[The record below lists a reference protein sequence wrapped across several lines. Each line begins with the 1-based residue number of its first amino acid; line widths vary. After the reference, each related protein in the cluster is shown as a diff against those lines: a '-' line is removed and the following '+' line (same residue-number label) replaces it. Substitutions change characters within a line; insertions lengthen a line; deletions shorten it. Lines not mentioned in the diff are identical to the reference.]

1 MSNLSSL
8 LMGEISL
15 KNKTQGG
22 GINQNN
28 SEENL
33 ENKNDSLNA
42 SSENVK
48 IKVVNMQEYKT
59 KKYLEERKNMKVWDN
74 SGNKKE
80 KKGKKEKKEKKE
92 EAQNGKTSET
102 KKDNK
107 TENIKKDTTEK
118 TTTEEVKTEKKLYR
132 PPIKT
137 ILAKEKEKEKLAAE
151 NEEEDMFPDL
161 AKAIN
166 VAKGDKKKN
175 QPVKKS
181 KKDKKK
187 KPTEEEKE
195 KEAQKRD
202 GDEQKDIEKEQEIKK
217 IEKINFNIFDII
229 DIKRQYEP
237 ISRNIEKVAL
247 KYENRQKYKELV
259 GCS

>member
-8 LMGEISL
+8 LMGDISL
-15 KNKTQGG
+15 KNKTQGSG
-22 GINQNN
+22 TNQNN
-28 SEENL
+28 SEENFD
-33 ENKNDSLNA
+33 NKNDSLNA

-59 KKYLEERKNMKVWDN
+59 KKYLQERKNMKVWDN

-80 KKGKKEKKEKKE
+80 KKGKKEKKEVNL
-92 EAQNGKTSET
+92 NGNISET

-107 TENIKKDTTEK
+107 TEK
-118 TTTEEVKTEKKLYR
+118 TLAEETKTEKKLYR

-161 AKAIN
+161 MKAKN
-166 VAKGDKKKN
+166 VDKANKKKN

-187 KPTEEEKE
+187 KTEEEKE
-195 KEAQKRD
+195 KEVQKKEE
-202 GDEQKDIEKEQEIKK
+202 DERKSVEGEHELKK
-217 IEKINFNIFDII
+217 VEKINFNIFDII

-237 ISRNIEKVAL
+237 ISRNIEKVAQ

-259 GCS
+259 ECS

>member
-15 KNKTQGG
+15 KNKTQGSG
-22 GINQNN
+22 NNQNN

-33 ENKNDSLNA
+33 ENKNDLLNA

-80 KKGKKEKKEKKE
+80 KKGKKEKKA

-107 TENIKKDTTEK
+107 TENIKKDKTEK
-118 TTTEEVKTEKKLYR
+118 TITEEVKTEKKLYR

-166 VAKGDKKKN
+166 VAKADKKKN

-195 KEAQKRD
+195 KEAQKKD

-237 ISRNIEKVAL
+237 ISRNIEKVAQ

-259 GCS
+259 ECS